1 MTPET
6 RGTRHVVN
14 ALVGVALAVIAV
26 TFALQLL
33 PHAEIPEWVR
43 AIVRTK
49 KFWLPVLIGS
59 FVVAAELK
67 RRRNKVSRD
76 DDRA

>member
-6 RGTRHVVN
+6 RRTPHALT
-14 ALVGVALAVIAV
+14 ALVGVAIAVIAV

-33 PHAEIPEWVR
+33 PHAEVPGWVR
-43 AIVRTK
+43 AVVRTK
-49 KFWLPVLIGS
+49 KFWLPVLIGI
-59 FVVAAELK
+59 FVIGGELK
-67 RRRNKVSRD
+67 RRGNKVSRD

>member
-6 RGTRHVVN
+6 RRTRH
-14 ALVGVALAVIAV
+14 AFEAFVGVAIAVIAV

-33 PHAEIPEWVR
+33 PHVEVPEWLR
-43 AIVRTK
+43 AVVRTK
-49 KFWLPVLIGS
+49 KFWLPVLIGI
-59 FVVAAELK
+59 FVISAELK
-67 RRRNKVSRD
+67 RRGNKVSRD